1 MMSLRFRTQ
10 KMSMAT
16 LVADASAT
24 NLCHK
29 YKLILKEVV
38 CEGHL
43 RNTFC
48 PQNSNELVLGISSFI
63 TTRQKRQ
70 DAYL

>member
-1 MMSLRFRTQ
+1 MG
-10 KMSMAT
+10 SMAT

-63 TTRQKRQ
+63 TTRQKLQ

>member
-1 MMSLRFRTQ
+1 MG
-10 KMSMAT
+10 
-16 LVADASAT
+16 
-24 NLCHK
+24 
-29 YKLILKEVV
+29 V
-38 CEGHL
+38 CEDHL

-63 TTRQKRQ
+63 TTRQKLQ